1 MSTNGLLTEKEQELV
16 AVGASTAA
24 GCRPCTAYHVRAA
37 RAAGADKEEIRQ
49 AVNGALNVRHSASD
63 IMARLAAKYLGD
75 APAEE
80 APHGSEQSLM
90 GELVSVGAA
99 LAVNCAVSLET
110 HLTAAYQLG
119 ATVRQI
125 QTALDI
131 ARAVKNMAA
140 KKADETITKIAGE
153 SQVCA
158 HDCGCHDAQSQP
170 SSAPAGC
177 GCDEVERAATA

>member
-16 AVGASTAA
+16 AVGASIAA

-37 RAAGADKEEIRQ
+37 RTAGADKEEIRQ
-49 AVNGALNVRHSASD
+49 AVNDALDVRQGASD

-80 APHGSEQSLM
+80 ASHSSEQSLM

-125 QTALDI
+125 QTALEI

-140 KKADETITKIAGE
+140 KKADETITKMAGE

-158 HDCGCHDAQSQP
+158 DDCGCHTGTSHP
-170 SSAPAGC
+170 SPASAGC
-177 GCDEVERAATA
+177 SCGETERAVVA

>member
-16 AVGASTAA
+16 AVGASIAA
-24 GCRPCTAYHVRAA
+24 GCRPCTAHHFRAA

-49 AVNGALNVRHSASD
+49 AVNGALDVRHSASD
-63 IMARLAAKYLGD
+63 IIARLAAKYLGD

-80 APHGSEQSLM
+80 ASHSSEQSLM
-90 GELVSVGAA
+90 GELVSVSAA

-125 QTALDI
+125 QTALGI

-140 KKADETITKIAGE
+140 KKADEAVTKIAGE

-158 HDCGCHDAQSQP
+158 DDCGCHTDTNPLSATSAACSCGDA
-170 SSAPAGC
+170 
-177 GCDEVERAATA
+177 ERAATA

>member
-16 AVGASTAA
+16 AVGASIAA
-24 GCRPCTAYHVRAA
+24 GCRPCTAHHFRAA

-49 AVNGALNVRHSASD
+49 AVNGALDVRHSASD

-125 QTALDI
+125 QTALQI

-140 KKADETITKIAGE
+140 KKADETM
-153 SQVCA
+153 
-158 HDCGCHDAQSQP
+158 
-170 SSAPAGC
+170 
-177 GCDEVERAATA
+177 